1 MRVEAMTDASQDRAI
16 GRIEGQLKQVLSELQ
31 DAKASRKQ
39 TYEKLDKLDRKI
51 DATETKVES
60 IDKRLEKVEEPV
72 AEFSRW
78 RERGVGAIMLIS
90 FAAASFGGLLATFGK
105 KLWALLT
112 GG

>member
-1 MRVEAMTDASQDRAI
+1 MTDASQDRAI
-16 GRIEGQLKQVLSELQ
+16 GRIEGKLDLIIADQEKARQ
-31 DAKASRKQ
+31 DRKQ
-39 TYEKLDKLDRKI
+39 QYERLEKI
-51 DATETKVES
+51 ERRTEGTERKVES

-78 RERGVGAIMLIS
+78 RERGVGAVMLIS

>member
-1 MRVEAMTDASQDRAI
+1 MSTCFWVLRLKKSEESWLPSSVRIGGAKSIDA
-16 GRIEGQLKQVLSELQ
+16 
-31 DAKASRKQ
+31 
-39 TYEKLDKLDRKI
+39 DRKE
-51 DATETKVES
+51 AAETKMDG

-78 RERGVGAIMLIS
+78 RERGVGAVMLIS

-105 KLWALLT
+105 KVWALVT

>member
-1 MRVEAMTDASQDRAI
+1 MTDASQDRAI
-16 GRIEGQLKQVLSELQ
+16 GRIEGKLDLIIADQEKARQ
-31 DAKASRKQ
+31 DRKQ
-39 TYEKLDKLDRKI
+39 QYERLEKIERRTEGTDR
-51 DATETKVES
+51 KVES

>member
-1 MRVEAMTDASQDRAI
+1 MTDASQERSI
-16 GRIEGQLKQVLSELQ
+16 GRIEGKIDLILAEQE
-31 DAKASRKQ
+31 KAATARKAQ
-39 TYEKLDKLDRKI
+39 YEKLDALDRKV

-78 RERGVGAIMLIS
+78 RERGVGALMLITFVS
-90 FAAASFGGLLATFGK
+90 ASTGAAAVAFGK
-105 KLWALLT
+105 KLWALVT

>member
-1 MRVEAMTDASQDRAI
+1 MTDASQDRAI
-16 GRIEGQLKQVLSELQ
+16 GRIEGKLDLIIADQEKARQ
-31 DAKASRKQ
+31 DRRQ
-39 TYEKLDKLDRKI
+39 QYERLEKLERLTEATDRKA
-51 DATETKVES
+51 DS

-105 KLWALLT
+105 KLWAMLT

>member
-1 MRVEAMTDASQDRAI
+1 MPDANQDRAI
-16 GRIEGQLKQVLSELQ
+16 GRIEGNIDRILAELKE
-31 DAKASRKQ
+31 AKEGRKAQ
-39 TYEKLDKLDRKI
+39 YEKLDALDRKVE
-51 DATETKVES
+51 ATESKVER
-60 IDKRLEKVEEPV
+60 IDERLEKVEEPV

-78 RERGVGAIMLIS
+78 RERGVGAVMLIS

>member
-1 MRVEAMTDASQDRAI
+1 MTDASQDRAI
-16 GRIEGQLKQVLSELQ
+16 GRIEGKLDLIIADQEKARQ
-31 DAKASRKQ
+31 DRKQ
-39 TYEKLDKLDRKI
+39 QYERLEKIERRTEATDR
-51 DATETKVES
+51 KVES

-105 KLWALLT
+105 KLWALVT

>member
-1 MRVEAMTDASQDRAI
+1 MTDASQERSI
-16 GRIEGQLKQVLSELQ
+16 GRIEGKIDLILAEQE
-31 DAKASRKQ
+31 KAATARKAQ
-39 TYEKLDKLDRKI
+39 YEKLDALDRKV

-78 RERGVGAIMLIS
+78 RERGVGAVMLIS

-105 KLWALLT
+105 KIWAMVT

>member
-1 MRVEAMTDASQDRAI
+1 MTDASQDRAI
-16 GRIEGQLKQVLSELQ
+16 GRIEGNIDRILAELQ
-31 DAKASRKQ
+31 EAKASRKAQ
-39 TYEKLDKLDRKI
+39 YEKLEALDRKVE
-51 DATETKVES
+51 ATESKVER
-60 IDKRLEKVEEPV
+60 IDERLEKVEEPV

-105 KLWALLT
+105 KLWALMT

>member
-1 MRVEAMTDASQDRAI
+1 MTDASQDRAI
-16 GRIEGQLKQVLSELQ
+16 GRIEGKLDLIIADQEKARQ
-31 DAKASRKQ
+31 DRKQ
-39 TYEKLDKLDRKI
+39 QYERLEKIERRTEATDR
-51 DATETKVES
+51 KVES

-105 KLWALLT
+105 RIWAAIT
-112 GG
+112 GS

>member
-1 MRVEAMTDASQDRAI
+1 MTDASQDRAI
-16 GRIEGQLKQVLSELQ
+16 GRIEGKLDLIIAEQE
-31 DAKASRKQ
+31 KAAQARKVQ
-39 TYEKLDKLDRKI
+39 YEKLDQLDRKVE
-51 DATETKVES
+51 ATETKVES

-105 KLWALLT
+105 RIWAAIT
-112 GG
+112 GS